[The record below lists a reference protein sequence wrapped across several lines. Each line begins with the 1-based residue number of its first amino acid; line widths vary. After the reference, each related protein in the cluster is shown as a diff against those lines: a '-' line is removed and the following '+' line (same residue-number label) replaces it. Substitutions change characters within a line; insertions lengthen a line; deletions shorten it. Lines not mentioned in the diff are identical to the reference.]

1 MHLIESAQWRLWANA
16 DNGAEWLAAQVNLHG
31 SWQNVVPD
39 CRRPQERSVDQQD
52 AQSVETLA
60 AASFHMIPYSNRI
73 RDGNFNFQNQ
83 TYQLENS
90 AGHAIHGAL
99 RNLPWVVIDATS
111 SAFVCEIDSRNHAGV
126 NWPWPIRARITHEIN
141 GASLSSTIELE
152 NLGNSAMP
160 AGLGWHPY
168 FVRQIGNSQPTLT
181 LPVNSVFP
189 DASGDCLP
197 DGKAVALPGAL
208 DFRAPRQLDAS
219 QRIDCCFSG
228 LSGSS
233 IIHWR
238 EAGIR
243 LAICASEECR
253 FLVLF
258 NPDKPYFAVEPVSN
272 ANDAFNLTS
281 QGIDSGT
288 RTVLPGQKVLSRLHI
303 EASAGQ

>member
-1 MHLIESAQWRLWANA
+1 MHLIESAQWRLWVNA

-31 SWQNVVPD
+31 NWQNVVPD
-39 CRRPQERSVDQQD
+39 CRPYQERSGNQQD
-52 AQSVETLA
+52 AAPGETPA

-73 RDGNFNFQNQ
+73 RNGNFSFENH

-90 AGHAIHGAL
+90 SGHAIHGAL
-99 RNLPWVVIDATS
+99 RNLPWDVIEATR
-111 SAFVCEIDSRNHAGV
+111 SALVCEIDSRNHTAV
-126 NWPWPIRARITHEIN
+126 NWPWPIRARITHRVD

-168 FVRQIGNSQPTLT
+168 FVRQIGNSEPTLT
-181 LPVNSVFP
+181 LPVHGVFP

-197 DGKAVALPGAL
+197 DGKAIALPEAL

-228 LSGSS
+228 LSGPS

-238 EAGIR
+238 DAGIK
-243 LAICASEECR
+243 LSLCASAECR

-258 NPDKPYFAVEPVSN
+258 NPEKPYFAVEPVSN
-272 ANDAFNLTS
+272 ANDAFNLAEK
-281 QGIDSGT
+281 GIDSGT
-288 RTVLPGQKVLSRLHI
+288 RTVLPGHQILSRLDINVSDGH
-303 EASAGQ
+303 